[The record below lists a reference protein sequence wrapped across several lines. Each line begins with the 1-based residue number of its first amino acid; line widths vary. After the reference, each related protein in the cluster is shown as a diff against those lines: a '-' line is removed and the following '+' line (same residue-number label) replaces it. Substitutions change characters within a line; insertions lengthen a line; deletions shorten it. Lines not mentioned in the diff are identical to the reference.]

1 MKQSHW
7 GSKCIINEEMGNT
20 SETHKDK
27 VAGDDDDGGARD
39 VSLISAVDPN
49 CGHVR

>member
-1 MKQSHW
+1 M
-7 GSKCIINEEMGNT
+7 ENT

-27 VAGDDDDGGARD
+27 VAGDDNDGGAGD
-39 VSLISAVDPN
+39 VSLIPEVDPN

>member
-1 MKQSHW
+1 M
-7 GSKCIINEEMGNT
+7 ENT

-27 VAGDDDDGGARD
+27 VAGDDNDGGAGD
-39 VSLISAVDPN
+39 VSLIPAVDPN

>member
-1 MKQSHW
+1 
-7 GSKCIINEEMGNT
+7 MGNT

-27 VAGDDDDGGARD
+27 VAGDDDDNGGAGD
-39 VSLISAVDPN
+39 VSLIPEVDPN